1 MFKPV
6 TNKIDFPGV
15 DRAVLDFWQAHQ
27 TFKKSLELRRHAPE
41 FVFYDGP
48 PFATGLPHYGHLLAG
63 TIKDIVPRYQTMR
76 GHYVERRFGWDCHG
90 LPIEALAQE
99 QLGLAGTGAIREKGV
114 DVFNETCRSLVL
126 KYVAEWRKTVTR
138 MGRWVD
144 FDNDYKT
151 MDLPFMET
159 IWWAF
164 KQLWDQGRVYKSY
177 RIMPYSWKLTTPLSN
192 FEAGSNYQDVQ
203 DPAVTVRLRLTD
215 HRGVACDA
223 RSGSAVAGIADP
235 GAGVTDPGYNKE
247 AWFALIWT
255 TTPWTLP
262 ANLAICAG
270 PDLAYVAV
278 RDKGRARSPNAP
290 DGGLGQAS
298 LPEAAAVYVLAE
310 ARLAAIYKKPEDYEL
325 VAKFKGSE
333 MAGWTYAPLFP
344 YLKDQPNAYRI
355 LTDGFVSTED
365 GTGLVHMAP
374 AYGED
379 DFRVCKAAG
388 IPPVDLLDEN
398 AAFTARVPDYAG
410 QFCKDADKAIIRR
423 LKDEHKLVH
432 QATIVHSYPF
442 CERTDT
448 PLIYR
453 AIDAW
458 YVRVEDMHED
468 LVANN
473 AGVHWMPQAIGEKRF
488 GNWLKDAKDWNIS
501 RNRFWGSCLPV
512 WVAEGDKDDTICVG
526 SIKELEEL
534 SGQKVTDLHKHFVD
548 KITFTKNG
556 KTYRRTPEVLDCWFE
571 SGSMPYA
578 QQHYPFENKARFEG
592 HFPADFIAEGL
603 DQTRGWFYTLMVLST
618 ALFKKPAFKN
628 VVVNGL
634 VLAED
639 GRKMS
644 KRLKNYPDPAYMLD
658 AYGADALRLY
668 LINSP
673 VVRAEDLRFSEEGV
687 KQCMRDF
694 LIPLWNAYSFFV
706 TYANVDGWK
715 PEDRGQKSA
724 VSGQIANSSNQQSEI
739 GNQKSLLDRW
749 VLSCLDRLTQEVTTA
764 MDDYDL
770 QQAVRPFVHF
780 IEDLTNWYIRRSR
793 RRFWKSSDDA
803 DKAQAYATLYEV
815 LLTLSKIAAPFVP
828 FISEEI
834 FKNLRTPEMPESV
847 HLCDFPKAVGD
858 RRDAQLEEQMA
869 AVMTAVKL
877 GRAIRAERN
886 LKVRQPLAAVH
897 VVCRDA
903 AKLAQLRE
911 LEDLIVE
918 ELNIKKVIFN
928 HDETELV
935 TLSAKPNFKVWGPKF
950 GPKLKQAVSLISKW
964 ESAQINTLLQGGT
977 IPLVLDGQTFELG
990 GHDLI
995 IQRQPKPGLAVAAEG
1010 DQVVALEVELTPALL
1025 REGLARELVNRIQN
1039 LRKDADFVVTQRIRL
1054 RIAGDAEVQATVA
1067 EYRDLIMAETLCT
1080 DLACAENDAEPCD
1093 INGHSTRLQMQ
1104 PV

>member
-6 TNKIDFPGV
+6 SNKIDFPGV
-15 DRAVLDFWQAHQ
+15 EKAVQAFWETHE

-164 KQLWDQGRVYKSY
+164 KQLWEQGRVYKSY

-203 DPAVTVRLRLTD
+203 DPAVTVRLRLK
-215 HRGVACDA
+215 RDA
-223 RSGSAVAGIADP
+223 TEP
-235 GAGVTDPGYNKE
+235 
-247 AWFALIWT
+247 WFALIWT

-262 ANLAICAG
+262 ANLAVCVG
-270 PDLAYVAV
+270 PDLDYVAV
-278 RDKGRARSPNAP
+278 RDAKEN
-290 DGGLGQAS
+290 
-298 LPEAAAVYVLAE
+298 VIYVLAA
-310 ARLAAIYKKPEDYEL
+310 ARLEAIYKKKEDYEV

-333 MAGWTYAPLFP
+333 MAGWQYEPMFP
-344 YLKDQPNAYRI
+344 YLKDQPNAFQI

-398 AAFTARVPDYAG
+398 AAFTARVPEYAG

-423 LKDEHKLVH
+423 LKDEKKLVH
-432 QATIVHSYPF
+432 QSTIVHSYPF

-453 AIDAW
+453 AIEAW
-458 YVRVEDMHED
+458 YVRVEDMHDD
-468 LVANN
+468 LAANN
-473 AGVHWMPQAIGEKRF
+473 AQVHWMPQAIGEKRF
-488 GNWLKDAKDWNIS
+488 GNWLKEAKDWNIS
-501 RNRFWGSCLPV
+501 RNRFWGSCIPV

-526 SIKELEEL
+526 SIEELERL
-534 SGQKVTDLHKHFVD
+534 SGQKVTDLHKHFLD
-548 KITFTKNG
+548 KITFTKNS

-578 QQHYPFENKARFEG
+578 QQHYPFENKAHFEG

-644 KRLKNYPDPAYMLD
+644 KRLKNYPDPNYMLD

-673 VVRAEDLRFSEEGV
+673 VVRAEDLRFSEDGV

-706 TYANVDGWK
+706 TYANVDGWT
-715 PEDRGQKSA
+715 P
-724 VSGQIANSSNQQSEI
+724 ANLQSTSSNRP
-739 GNQKSLLDRW
+739 LLDRW
-749 VLSCLDRLTQEVTTA
+749 VLSCLDRLTQEVTAA

-793 RRFWKSSDDA
+793 RRFWKSTDDA

-834 FKNLRTPEMPESV
+834 FKNLRTAELPESV
-847 HLCDFPKAVGD
+847 HLCDFPKADGH
-858 RRDAQLEEQMA
+858 RRDEKLEAQMA
-869 AVMTAVKL
+869 AVMTVVQL

-886 LKVRQPLAAVH
+886 LKVRQPLAALH

-903 AKLAQLRE
+903 AKLTLIRE
-911 LEDLIVE
+911 LEELIE
-918 ELNIKKVIFN
+918 DELNVKTVVFN

-950 GPKLKQAVSLISKW
+950 GPKLKQAVALIAKW
-964 ESAQINTLLQGGT
+964 ESAKLNAMLQGAT
-977 IPLVLDGQTFELG
+977 VALELDGQTFELG
-990 GHDLI
+990 GGDLI
-995 IQRQPKPGLAVAAEG
+995 IQRQPKPGLAVASEG
-1010 DQVVALEVELTPALL
+1010 DQVVALETELTPALI
-1025 REGLARELVNRIQN
+1025 REALARELVNRIQN
-1039 LRKDADFVVTQRIRL
+1039 LRKDSDLEVTQRIRL
-1054 RIAGDAEVQATVA
+1054 QIAGDAEVQATVD
-1067 EYRDLIMAETLCT
+1067 EYRDLIQTETLCT
-1080 DLACAENDAEPCD
+1080 NLALAENDAEPCD
-1093 INGHSTRLQMQ
+1093 LNGHSTRIRLQ
-1104 PV
+1104 PVEA